1 MTDSISLYRRHRPG
15 SFDEVVGQ
23 QHVVRTLRNAV
34 EQGKVHH
41 AYLFVGSR
49 GTGKTSMAKILARS
63 LNCERGGPTIT
74 PCGECES
81 CTTIASGTSIDVI
94 EMDAA
99 SNRSVDD
106 VRDLRER
113 VAYAPT
119 GGRWK
124 VYILDEAH
132 MLTKEAWNAFLKT
145 LEEPPPNTVFVLATT
160 ESHKVMATIADR
172 CQRFD
177 FQRPSLEQISE
188 VLTRVSAAEGI
199 EAEDAAVA
207 MIARSASGSFR
218 DALGTLDQLVAFGGS
233 QVKLDDVLELLGAAD
248 AELLFEAVDA
258 VIAEDPKAVLLGVE
272 KMARSGRDPARFARD
287 LLAHLRH
294 LLVTQTVGEVPN
306 TFVVTATDADRLRA
320 QASSIGAATLVRT
333 IDELANAL
341 TAVREGDDARMAVE
355 IALLKAA
362 RPDLDPSTEGLLR
375 RIERLE
381 QGTGAAGPA
390 GPVVDLASD
399 VSGPRVLSQGEG
411 GTAGSPRAVLDPP
424 PPAPPPAEATPV
436 DDVTY
441 EPFQTSPQDPEAS
454 TGDDPLP
461 AATGADDHAEDPK
474 AEIPEPAESAP
485 STENDPPAGGA
496 VGGTTPEDALA
507 TAGGGG
513 SPTATGPAGQG
524 DLDLETI
531 TRMWPAVIHKLGET
545 SPALAATFEGA
556 RPISLDEEGL
566 KVGFPA
572 EFTFNKRKAEA
583 PEKRDLMADA
593 IESVLG
599 ERVKPAYVLL
609 DGEVAA
615 EEERTVEGEID
626 HDALVEKLKSEFDA
640 KEVG

>member
-1 MTDSISLYRRHRPG
+1 MSAESTSLYRRHRPG

-34 EQGKVHH
+34 EQDKVHH

-63 LNCERGGPTIT
+63 LNCERGGPTVT

-81 CTTIASGTSIDVI
+81 CVTIASGTSVDVI

-113 VAYAPT
+113 VAYAPA
-119 GGRWK
+119 GGHWK

-145 LEEPPPNTVFVLATT
+145 LEEPPPSTVFVLATT

-188 VLTRVSAAEGI
+188 VLNRVAAAESI
-199 EAEDAAVA
+199 EVDEGAAA
-207 MIARSASGSFR
+207 LIARSASGSFR

-233 QVKLDDVLELLGAAD
+233 KVGLEAVLEVLGAAD

-258 VIAEDPKAVLLGVE
+258 VIAEDPKGVLLGVE
-272 KMARSGRDPARFARD
+272 KMARSGRDPSQFARD

-294 LLVTQTVGEVPN
+294 LLVTQTTGEVPAS
-306 TFVVTATDADRLRA
+306 FVVTATDSSRLEA
-320 QASSIGAATLVRT
+320 QAASIGAATLVRT

-362 RPDLDPSTEGLLR
+362 RPDLDPGTEGLLR

-381 QGTGAAGPA
+381 GRLGDGGGRAAGPVAA
-390 GPVVDLASD
+390 G
-399 VSGPRVLSQGEG
+399 
-411 GTAGSPRAVLDPP
+411 DPP
-424 PPAPPPAEATPV
+424 PPAVAKASSGVVPPTAPPAADPAPVDDPPPAEAEEAERPP
-436 DDVTY
+436 
-441 EPFQTSPQDPEAS
+441 EPEAAERDE
-454 TGDDPLP
+454 GP
-461 AATGADDHAEDPK
+461 AVAAAAEP
-474 AEIPEPAESAP
+474 P
-485 STENDPPAGGA
+485 STQEA
-496 VGGTTPEDALA
+496 
-507 TAGGGG
+507 
-513 SPTATGPAGQG
+513 AGQG
-524 DLDLETI
+524 DLDLDALK
-531 TRMWPAVIHKLGET
+531 RVWPAVLQKLSET
-545 SPALAATFEGA
+545 APALAATFEGA
-556 RPISLDEEGL
+556 GPVSLDGEGL
-566 KVGFPA
+566 KVGFPKDK
-572 EFTFNKRKAEA
+572 TFNKRKAES
-583 PEKRDLMADA
+583 PERREAVAAALEAVTGQKL
-593 IESVLG
+593 
-599 ERVKPAYVLL
+599 KPAYVLL
-609 DGEVAA
+609 EAEAEAEPAAPA
-615 EEERTVEGEID
+615 EEVGPAERID
-626 HDALVEKLKSEFDA
+626 EDALLEKLKSEFDA
-640 KEVG
+640 EEVS

>member
-1 MTDSISLYRRHRPG
+1 VPSPSDSISLYRRHRPG

-63 LNCERGGPTIT
+63 LNCERGGPTVA

-81 CTTIASGTSIDVI
+81 CTTIAAGVSIDVI

-113 VAYAPT
+113 VAYAPA

-160 ESHKVMATIADR
+160 EAHKVMATIADR

-188 VLTRVSAAEGI
+188 VLKRVAAAEGI
-199 EAEDAAVA
+199 EVEDGAVA

-218 DALGTLDQLVAFGGS
+218 DALGALDQLVAFGGE
-233 QVKLDDVLELLGAAD
+233 QVSLDAVLELLGAVDAD
-248 AELLFEAVDA
+248 LLFEAVDA
-258 VIAEDPKAVLLGVE
+258 VAAEAPKGVLLGVE
-272 KMARSGRDPARFARD
+272 KMARSGRDPAQFARD
-287 LLAHLRH
+287 LLGHLRH

-306 TFVVTATDADRLRA
+306 TFVVTAADADRLVA
-320 QASSIGAATLVRT
+320 QANAIGAATLVRT

-381 QGTGAAGPA
+381 QRSSNPA
-390 GPVVDLASD
+390 EPAKQEVQPLADAPEPASSD
-399 VSGPRVLSQGEG
+399 VAGGGADLGDPPEEAAEPPPEG
-411 GTAGSPRAVLDPP
+411 GWDQIGDRTRSPNALDLEKVQRIWPAVLD
-424 PPAPPPAEATPV
+424 
-436 DDVTY
+436 
-441 EPFQTSPQDPEAS
+441 
-454 TGDDPLP
+454 
-461 AATGADDHAEDPK
+461 
-474 AEIPEPAESAP
+474 
-485 STENDPPAGGA
+485 
-496 VGGTTPEDALA
+496 
-507 TAGGGG
+507 
-513 SPTATGPAGQG
+513 
-524 DLDLETI
+524 
-531 TRMWPAVIHKLGET
+531 KLRET
-545 SPALAATFEGA
+545 SPALAATFEDA
-556 RPISLDEEGL
+556 RPVGLDGEGL

-572 EFTFNKRKAEA
+572 DSTFNKRKAEA
-583 PEKRDLMADA
+583 PDKRELMADA
-593 IESVLG
+593 LEAVVG
-599 ERVKPAYVLL
+599 ERMRPAYVLL
-609 DGEVAA
+609 DGKEAPA
-615 EEERTVEGEID
+615 PAEGEVD
-626 HDALVEKLKSEFDA
+626 HDALAEKLKSEFDA
-640 KEVG
+640 EEVG